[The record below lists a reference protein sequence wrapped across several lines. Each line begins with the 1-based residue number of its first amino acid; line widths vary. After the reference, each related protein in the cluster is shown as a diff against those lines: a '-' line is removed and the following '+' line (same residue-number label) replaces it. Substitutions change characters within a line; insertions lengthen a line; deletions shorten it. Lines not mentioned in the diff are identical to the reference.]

1 MSIKKSFKWK
11 VGYIPSNSKL
21 KERKKYIG
29 TIPATK
35 IKKNPFQYIFF
46 NPFVRRQLSKK
57 IEKIGIE

>member
-35 IKKNPFQYIFF
+35 IKKPRSNIFF
-46 NPFVRRQLSKK
+46 LTLSFAANFPKK
-57 IEKIGIE
+57 LQR